1 MQISGT
7 DKAKMELLT
16 IVVQAETIQP
26 ELSIDPT
33 VIRGVNLVHER
44 ADQVSEI
51 SRPVEPEGH

>member
-1 MQISGT
+1 
-7 DKAKMELLT
+7 MELLT

-51 SRPVEPEGH
+51 SRSVEPEGH